1 MRPFF
6 HRAQVMS
13 DVQAIRIQGQ
23 VQAYQWGGKTFLPQL
38 LGYRNERE
46 LPQAEYWLGTHPN
59 ARAVSLD
66 DKTPLDELLA
76 AHGAAPLQFLL
87 KILDVQDMLSIQ
99 AHPNKQQAR
108 EGFARED
115 ALGIALDAKKR
126 NYKDASD
133 KPELMVALSEFWLLH
148 GFRNMPAI
156 AELLANHPCLD
167 GLRTILQ
174 QDGLVAAFSCA
185 LDFTSADTQTMQH
198 ALAQSLLNHIGGF
211 AKYTP
216 EFWIQ
221 RWLEKNPQVEN
232 GILTLFFLNLLKLE
246 PGMAVYQPAGLL
258 HAYLEGQNVE
268 LMANSDNVLRAG
280 LTPKHIDVEELLRTC
295 WIAPSRVEDFIIAP
309 QTLANSEIRY
319 VTPFDEFELAEI
331 TGTEGTLVS
340 WQVEAP
346 EILFCYHG
354 SATLQTGAQS
364 ALPIA
369 QGDSVLLLPG
379 LQLQVCLQTNSAN
392 ARFFKARNL
401 LKSR

>member
-1 MRPFF
+1 M
-6 HRAQVMS
+6 QV
-13 DVQAIRIQGQ
+13 IKIQGQ
-23 VQAYQWGGKTFLPQL
+23 VQAYQWGGTQFLPTL
-38 LGYRNERE
+38 LGYRNDSG
-46 LPQAEYWLGTHPN
+46 LPQAEYWLGAHPS
-59 ARAVSLD
+59 ARATSIGEQL
-66 DKTPLDELLA
+66 PLDELLA
-76 AHGAAPLQFLL
+76 RHNAPPLQFLL

-99 AHPNKQQAR
+99 GHPNKQQAQ
-108 EGFARED
+108 EGFAREN
-115 ALGIALDAKKR
+115 ALGIALEAKNR
-126 NYKDASD
+126 NYKDACD

-148 GFRNMPAI
+148 GFRDVPAI

-167 GLRTILQ
+167 GLRTILL

-185 LDFTSADTQTMQH
+185 LDFTSADAQTMQH
-198 ALAQSLLNHIGGF
+198 ALAQSLRDHIGRF
-211 AKYTP
+211 AKHTP

-221 RWLEKNPQVEN
+221 RWLEKNPQVQN

-295 WIAPSRVEDFIIAP
+295 SISPSRTEDFIIAP
-309 QTLANSEIRY
+309 QTCANGEIRY

-331 TGTEGTLVS
+331 TGTEGSLVS

-354 SATLQTGAQS
+354 SATLQTGAQY

-369 QGDSVLLLPG
+369 QGDSALLLPG
-379 LQLQVCLQTNSAN
+379 LQVCLQTDSAN
-392 ARFFKARNL
+392 VRLFKARNL
-401 LKSR
+401 L